1 MADLSTVQLILVCLI
16 FIWSGFVRA
25 GLGFGGVALA
35 LPLMLLVIDDP
46 VLWLPICSSHL
57 LLFSL
62 LSVYDR
68 LDNVDWKFIRR
79 AMWIVIVPKIA
90 GVLGLLKLPTELVSN
105 AIYIIIIGYA
115 LTYILNYQFSSKG
128 RVVDYIMLLIGG
140 YASGV
145 SLIGAPLISAVMVRH
160 VDLSRIRDTMFAL
173 WIVLVTI
180 KMSTFVAFGVDLQ
193 LRYMLY
199 LLPFAGIGHW
209 LGIKAH
215 ERLITGDGA
224 RFKRVL
230 GFALLL
236 ICAYGL
242 WVNV

>member
-1 MADLSTVQLILVCLI
+1 MPELSTVQLILIGLI

-35 LPLMLLVIDDP
+35 LPLMLLVVDDP
-46 VLWLPICSSHL
+46 ILWLPICSSHL
-57 LLFSL
+57 LIFSL
-62 LSVYDR
+62 WSVYDR

-79 AMWIVIVPKIA
+79 AMWVVIVPKIA

-105 AIYIIIIGYA
+105 AIYTCIMGYA
-115 LTYILNYQFSSKG
+115 ITYILNYQFSSKG
-128 RVVDYIMLLIGG
+128 KLIDYLMLVLGG

-160 VDLSRIRDTMFAL
+160 VTLSRVRDTMFAL

-199 LLPFAGIGHW
+199 LLPFAGVGHW
-209 LGIKAH
+209 LGVKLH
-215 ERLITGDGA
+215 RRLIAGDGVF
-224 RFKRVL
+224 FKRTL
-230 GFALLL
+230 GVVLLL
-236 ICAYGL
+236 ICGYGL
-242 WVNV
+242 WNNI

>member
-1 MADLSTVQLILVCLI
+1 MSDLSTIQLILIGLI

-35 LPLMLLVIDDP
+35 LPLMLLIVDHP

-57 LLFSL
+57 LIFSL
-62 LSVYDR
+62 WSVYDR
-68 LDNVDWKFIRR
+68 LENIDWKFIRR
-79 AMWIVIVPKIA
+79 AMLIVIVPKIA
-90 GVLGLLKLPTELVSN
+90 GVLGLLKLPPELVSN

-128 RVVDYIMLLIGG
+128 RLVDNIMLVIGG

-160 VDLSRIRDTMFAL
+160 VTLSRIRDTMFAF
-173 WIVLVTI
+173 WVVLVSI
-180 KMSTFVAFGVDLQ
+180 KLSTFVVFGVDLQ
-193 LRYMLY
+193 IRYMLY

-209 LGIKAH
+209 LGVKLH
-215 ERLITGDGA
+215 QRLIEGDGV

-230 GFALLL
+230 GLALLV
-236 ICAYGL
+236 ICSYGL
-242 WVNV
+242 WSNA